1 MLNMLDENVQ
11 KITDVMGQTSQQ
23 VEDLINS
30 VDQAIRSDLDQLD
43 HGGNLLQDVTSM
55 KSAEDTDGVIT
66 SCRNYG
72 AVEADLNAGGI
83 AGSMNV
89 DYEDDQEKDPDM
101 SSLNIVTRINA
112 SSVVAYSV
120 NYGKVEVKKDNGGG
134 IVGLQELDWSM
145 AVSPTATF
153 HPIPVPIWEVSRET
167 AWQPFRI
174 PMSEARWRALII
186 WAVLPAAEPR

>member
-1 MLNMLDENVQ
+1 MDHLSEQFHDTSRVETIEAMLNMLDENVQ

-72 AVEADLNAGGI
+72 AVEADLNAG
-83 AGSMNV
+83 
-89 DYEDDQEKDPDM
+89 
-101 SSLNIVTRINA
+101 A
-112 SSVVAYSV
+112 S
-120 NYGKVEVKKDNGGG
+120 
-134 IVGLQELDWSM
+134 
-145 AVSPTATF
+145 
-153 HPIPVPIWEVSRET
+153 
-167 AWQPFRI
+167 
-174 PMSEARWRALII
+174 RA
-186 WAVLPAAEPR
+186 P

>member
-1 MLNMLDENVQ
+1 
-11 KITDVMGQTSQQ
+11 
-23 VEDLINS
+23 
-30 VDQAIRSDLDQLD
+30 
-43 HGGNLLQDVTSM
+43 M

-134 IVGLQELDWSM
+134 IVGLQELG
-145 AVSPTATF
+145 
-153 HPIPVPIWEVSRET
+153 
-167 AWQPFRI
+167 
-174 PMSEARWRALII
+174 
-186 WAVLPAAEPR
+186 